1 LYNELYDAW
10 KLEKENV
17 ELQRL
22 SEDFYARLASYV
34 KKIREE
40 TRMMDQKTI
49 KGQLLQH
56 ELKNAKK
63 MIKDI
68 VKLRYEKALRLAIAG
83 KDLPKDVL
91 AEEEK
96 KYGKILPSVELYQ
109 DFLKNLLRGS
119 FEEISSHDT
128 GREEKPKRMLVRFLQ
143 GTPVIIGS
151 DMKEYGSFKPED
163 IATLPA
169 ENARILIQQSVA
181 VKIEAKY

>member
-17 ELQRL
+17 ELQLL
-22 SEDFYARLASYV
+22 SEDFYTKLASYI
-34 KKIREE
+34 KRIREE
-40 TRMMDQKTI
+40 TRMMDQKTT
-49 KGQLLQH
+49 KGQLLQR
-56 ELKNAKK
+56 ELNNAKK

-83 KDLPKDVL
+83 KALPKEVL
-91 AEEEK
+91 AEEER
-96 KYGKILPSVELYQ
+96 KYEEILPSVELYH
-109 DFLKNLLRGS
+109 DFLKNILRGS
-119 FEEISSHDT
+119 FEDISSHNT
-128 GREEKPKRMLVRFLQ
+128 GREEKPKKMLVRFLQ
-143 GTPVIIGS
+143 GTPVLIGS

-169 ENARILIQQSVA
+169 ENARILIQQKVA